1 MWDERY
7 SEPGYVYGKEPNEFL
22 VSVASR
28 IPAGPVLSLAEGE
41 GRNAVY
47 LAGRG
52 HSVRAVDSS
61 RVGLAKAMQLAA
73 EREVLLET
81 TCADL
86 SDYGIEPGA
95 WSGIVSIFCHLPAPL
110 RQRVHAAAVA
120 GLRPGGALVLEAYRQ
135 AQLEHGAGGPR
146 TLDRLYDLQ
155 SLQQEFRELD
165 LVHAVETERVIVE
178 GRYHTGL
185 GAVVQILGFKRD

>member
-7 SEPGYVYGKEPNEFL
+7 SEPGYAYGKDPNEFL
-22 VSVASR
+22 ASVASR

-61 RVGLAKAMQLAA
+61 RVGLEKALHLAA
-73 EREVLLET
+73 ERGVSLET

-86 SDYGIEPGA
+86 RDYAIEPGA
-95 WSGIVSIFCHLPAPL
+95 WSGIVSIFCHLSAPL
-110 RQRVHAAAVA
+110 RQQVHAAAVA
-120 GLRPGGALVLEAYRQ
+120 GLRPGGALVLEAYRP
-135 AQLEHGAGGPR
+135 AQLEHGTGGPR

-155 SLQQEFRELD
+155 SLREDFRDLELI
-165 LVHAVETERVIVE
+165 HAIETEREVLE
-178 GRYHTGL
+178 GRAHAGL
-185 GAVVQILGFKRD
+185 GAVVQILGLKRS